1 MNSEEKIKFHKQ
13 LLDNLHELYKTKN
26 SDYGD
31 SVHDTY
37 IKYGLTSYLVRIE
50 DKINR
55 ARTLYQ
61 RGNQKVLDEKM
72 TDTLLDAANYLILA
86 VIDLE
91 NDKRNQEFLNKRN
104 QEFLTYIE
112 ESYKEEN

>member
-1 MNSEEKIKFHKQ
+1 MNKEEKIKFHQ
-13 LLDNLHELYKTKN
+13 ELLDDLHKLYIAKN

-37 IKYGLTSYLVRIE
+37 VKYGLTSYLVRVE

-55 ARTLYQ
+55 ARTLSQ
-61 RGNQKVLDEKM
+61 KGNQKVLDEKM

-91 NDKRNQEFLNKRN
+91 NDRRNKEFFN
-104 QEFLTYIE
+104 QIE
-112 ESYKEEN
+112 ENHKEEN